1 MAWDSRVRSR
11 IQTGFEDGARE
22 ALSQNP
28 TQLTLEVTHIDVTKA
43 DSITTSLDKQLV
55 RIRKIF
61 AAGNPSSETKHI
73 FEEYTLKNEKYGR
86 LPDDALAWVVP
97 KDVRLQICRLC
108 HDNVEHLSVQETQA
122 YHQKLLVSEDTK
134 IYLQYVKAY
143 LSCVHYKHAS
153 EKRQC
158 RLNTIEQVPIS
169 YISRRPRRLIQD

>member
-1 MAWDSRVRSR
+1 MAWGSRVQSR
-11 IQTGFEDGARE
+11 IQTGFEDG

-28 TQLTLEVTHIDVTKA
+28 TQLTLEVTHIEVTEA
-43 DSITTSLDKQLV
+43 DCITTSLDKHLV

-108 HDNVEHLSVQETQA
+108 HDNVEHLSVQETLKRITRN
-122 YHQKLLVSEDTK
+122 YWFPK
-134 IYLQYVKAY
+134 IRRFISNMLKPIWV
-143 LSCVHYKHAS
+143 AS
-153 EKRQC
+153 IT
-158 RLNTIEQVPIS
+158 NMPA
-169 YISRRPRRLIQD
+169 RRGSVD